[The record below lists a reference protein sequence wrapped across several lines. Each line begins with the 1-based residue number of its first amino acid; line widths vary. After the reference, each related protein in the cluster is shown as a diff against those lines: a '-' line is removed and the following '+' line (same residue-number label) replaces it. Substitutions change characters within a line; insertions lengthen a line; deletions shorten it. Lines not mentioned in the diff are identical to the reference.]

1 MSLDLIWSTYNN
13 LSKQEEDVDVVSND
27 TCNIC
32 GSQSILQDFSQGT
45 QVCTNCGNIL
55 ESSIMDNRA
64 EWQNSYDESGTSK
77 DNSRCGC
84 PINPLLEKSS
94 MSTMIKSNKYM
105 FMKRLH
111 NQMSMDYVERSR
123 YHVFES
129 INRMANDKGQL
140 SSNVIEQAK
149 YFYKIL
155 SERKLSRGVIRQG
168 LIACCILYACKYC
181 KVHRSIKEISLMT
194 NVSIPTLNKT
204 TKIFIKVMSDV
215 LNNDAS
221 EKYEFDAT
229 ESSHLISR
237 FCNLLNIE
245 NHKEKKKFV
254 RKVRDID
261 EELKRVGLMDCKTP
275 SAITSGIIM
284 YVCDREPLVSVNK
297 TEISKLFNVSLV
309 TINKIVKLIEE
320 YYKNQ
325 GLLYNA
331 EIP

>member
-1 MSLDLIWSTYNN
+1 MSLDLIWSTYNT
-13 LSKQEEDVDVVSND
+13 LSKKDEHEETESAMSDV
-27 TCNIC
+27 CNMC
-32 GSQSILQDFSQGT
+32 GSQAILQDFSQGT

-55 ESSIMDNRA
+55 ENSIMDNRA
-64 EWQNSYDESGTSK
+64 EWQNSYDESGKNK

-84 PINPLLEKSS
+84 PINPLLERSS

-123 YHVFES
+123 YHVFER
-129 INRMANDKGQL
+129 INRMANDKGRL

-181 KVHRSIKEISLMT
+181 KVHRSIKEISLIT

-215 LNNDAS
+215 LNNDL
-221 EKYEFDAT
+221 ENDKYEFDAT

-245 NHKEKKKFV
+245 NHKERTRFV
-254 RKVRDID
+254 KRVRDID
-261 EELKRVGLMDCKTP
+261 TEVKNAGILDCKTP

-284 YVCDREPLVSVNK
+284 YVCEKESTINVNK

-309 TINKIVKLIEE
+309 TINKIVKIIEE
-320 YYKNQ
+320 YYNKKNSD
-325 GLLYNA
+325 NV
-331 EIP
+331 